1 MTNPYPNAETRE
13 FMLTIQND
21 EGIYRNI
28 MDNLGEQVS
37 DDGDEADADS
47 ILHNL
52 AHGLLASILEDLC
65 SAEFNTAFG
74 ERIVDLYMQAV
85 DLDEAAEYY
94 RADVEQMIE
103 EMQAGC
109 D

>member
-13 FMLTIQND
+13 FCLAIQND

-37 DDGDEADADS
+37 DDGDEADADA

-52 AHGLLASILEDLC
+52 AHGLLSSILEDLC

-74 ERIVDLYMQAV
+74 ERIVDLYIQSV